1 VIIMRTPLPGASQS
15 LLARF
20 LTRAQRAA
28 GVEGSINVM
37 ITSSRELRALN
48 RRYRGKDEPTDVLS
62 FPSPPGIAKGSAGD
76 IAISAGIAAQNARHY
91 GHSTSEE
98 LKILM
103 LHGILHLAGYD
114 HERDNGRMDR
124 NEQRF
129 RRALSLPDSLIARNG
144 RLMSSAKATRRKS
157 LSRQARGRTR

>member
-1 VIIMRTPLPGASQS
+1 MRTPLPGASQS

-28 GVEGSINVM
+28 GLEGSINVM

-48 RRYRGKDEPTDVLS
+48 RRYRGKDEATDVLS
-62 FPSPPGIAKGSAGD
+62 FPSLPGIARGSAGD
-76 IAISAGIAAQNARHY
+76 IAISSAIAAQNARHY
-91 GHSTSEE
+91 GHSASEE

-129 RRALSLPDSLIARNG
+129 RRALGLPDSLIARNG
-144 RLMSSAKATRRKS
+144 RTVSSAKATCRGSVSPKS
-157 LSRQARGRTR
+157 RGRKR

>member
-1 VIIMRTPLPGASQS
+1 MRTPLPGASQS
-15 LLARF
+15 ALARF
-20 LTRAQRAA
+20 LARAQRAA
-28 GVEGSINVM
+28 GLDGSINVM

-62 FPSPPGIAKGSAGD
+62 FPSTSRIATGSAGD
-76 IAISAGIAAQNARHY
+76 IAISAAIAAQNARHY
-91 GHSTSEE
+91 GHSASEE

-129 RRALSLPDSLIARNG
+129 RRALGLPDSLIARNR
-144 RLMSSAKATRRKS
+144 RLASSAKGTRRESVSRKS
-157 LSRQARGRTR
+157 RGRTR